1 MLVPGTSLGWLS
13 VLTMLRS
20 YCTSRSVVSVLLL
33 LALVVSSAPLTVAV
47 LDSVPVAAGAMVALT
62 V

>member
-1 MLVPGTSLGWLS
+1 M
-13 VLTMLRS
+13 
-20 YCTSRSVVSVLLL
+20 SVLLL
-33 LALVVSSAPLTVAV
+33 LALVVSSAPVTVAV